1 MDPVTATVVSA
12 IVAGA
17 TAIGNGF
24 ATEAIKD
31 GYKLLKGWILGR
43 YSSAAPIVD
52 MVEKDPTKS
61 EPEQLVL
68 AKQLGGASSDEK
80 LKELAQKL
88 IAAIQETRETPQAS
102 ALLDFGS
109 LDAAGKFE
117 MDHIKVLN
125 TALLV
130 RGHAHFA
137 SDAKFSDMSQGQPPE
152 PPKKTKLGLA
162 PHRRIALADR
172 DWRQLHRA
180 RHNHP
185 IRAGIDA
192 GQLPVQCPTF
202 LGCVS
207 WQWRCP
213 HPFRRT
219 ACRIG

>member
-1 MDPVTATVVSA
+1 MDPVTATIVSA

-31 GYKLLKGWILGR
+31 GYKLLKGWIFGH
-43 YSSAAPIVD
+43 YATAAPILE
-52 MVEKDPTKS
+52 MVEKDPKS

-68 AKQLGGASSDEK
+68 AKQLGTASSDGE

-88 IAAIQETRETPQAS
+88 IAAIQETRETPQAA

-137 SDAKFSDMSQGQPPE
+137 GDAKFSDMSQGQPPE
-152 PPKKTKLGLA
+152 PAKKTNLGFA
-162 PHRRIALADR
+162 PRGRIALADR

-180 RHNHP
+180 
-185 IRAGIDA
+185 
-192 GQLPVQCPTF
+192 
-202 LGCVS
+202 
-207 WQWRCP
+207 
-213 HPFRRT
+213 
-219 ACRIG
+219 